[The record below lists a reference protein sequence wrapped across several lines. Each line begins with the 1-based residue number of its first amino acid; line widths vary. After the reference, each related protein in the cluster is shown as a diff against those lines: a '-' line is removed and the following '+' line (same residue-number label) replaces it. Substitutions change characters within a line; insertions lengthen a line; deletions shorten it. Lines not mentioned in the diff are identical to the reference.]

1 MDIMRY
7 NGSPFGDIK
16 LTTTAK
22 SVHFDD
28 ERMHVVLTDERE
40 ISVPLTWFPILL
52 HATIEER
59 EKWKIVHNGVGLRW
73 EEIDEDISVKG
84 LLGPI
89 C

>member
-1 MDIMRY
+1 MRY
-7 NGSPFGDIK
+7 SSSLFGDIK

-40 ISVPLTWFPILL
+40 ISVLLIWFPILL
-52 HATIEER
+52 HATPEER
-59 EKWKIVHNGVGLRW
+59 EKWKIVHNGIGLRW

-84 LLGPI
+84 LLGPL